1 MMDIQNIEKDL
12 EATMDKYGSLLL
24 KMCILMLKN
33 KCDAEDVVQNTL
45 VKYYTAN
52 VSFTSDEHKKAWLIR
67 VSQNEC
73 KDLLR
78 RKKRHVFVQYESVEY
93 CFTEDKEY
101 DESIINRLIELSNLD
116 YKYKS
121 VIMLY
126 YMEEYSIEE
135 VADILGISKASVKMR
150 LKRGRDKLKV
160 AYEELK
166 MKEVL

>member
-1 MMDIQNIEKDL
+1 MDIQNIEKDL
-12 EATMDKYGSLLL
+12 ERTMDKYGSLLF
-24 KMCILMLKN
+24 KMCLLMVKN
-33 KCDAEDVVQNTL
+33 RFDAEDIVQNTL

-52 VSFTSDEHKKAWLIR
+52 VRFISEVHKKNWLIK

-78 RKKRHVFVQYESVEY
+78 KKKRHVLVQYETMEY

-101 DESIINRLIELSNLD
+101 DENIIDRLIKISNLD

>member
-1 MMDIQNIEKDL
+1 MDIQHIEKDL
-12 EATMDKYGSLLL
+12 ERTMDKYGSLLF
-24 KMCILMLKN
+24 KMCLLMVKN
-33 KCDAEDVVQNTL
+33 KCDAEDIVQNTL

-52 VSFTSDEHKKAWLIR
+52 VRFMSEEHKKNWLIK

-78 RKKRHVFVQYESVEY
+78 KNKRHVLVQYETVEY
-93 CFTEDKEY
+93 CFTENKEY
-101 DESIINRLIELSNLD
+101 DENIIDRLIKISNLD